1 MTVTE
6 PGSQARAADAGPLQT
21 IEGCSQ
27 WRLTCQRLRG
37 KKEPIAG
44 AAVIPAR
51 PARAVAAPAIAGL
64 TGHGPADQF
73 PDTGLSATGGPT
85 GPGRAFWLGADELGR
100 DVFVRILYG
109 ARISL

>member
-27 WRLTCQRLRG
+27 WRLTCQRLRRD
-37 KKEPIAG
+37 KVTITCAAG
-44 AAVIPAR
+44 IPA
-51 PARAVAAPAIAGL
+51 PAPLAVGAPAIAGL

-85 GPGRAFWLGADELGR
+85 GPRRALRLGGDRRGRAVA
-100 DVFVRILYG
+100 
-109 ARISL
+109 